1 MFSCSALT
9 ESVGVLCVCVCAW
22 VVVGA
27 GGVQR
32 GTCSDRG
39 GRNLGQCI
47 VSGLGSSSVWMAPF
61 SQHETLLCAWGYI
74 HAPTQWGGGGG
85 VDVLNMISVL
95 ANLTQFAFLT
105 SSIIFRLK

>member
-1 MFSCSALT
+1 MF
-9 ESVGVLCVCVCAW
+9 CVCVCVRGW
-22 VVVGA
+22 WWER